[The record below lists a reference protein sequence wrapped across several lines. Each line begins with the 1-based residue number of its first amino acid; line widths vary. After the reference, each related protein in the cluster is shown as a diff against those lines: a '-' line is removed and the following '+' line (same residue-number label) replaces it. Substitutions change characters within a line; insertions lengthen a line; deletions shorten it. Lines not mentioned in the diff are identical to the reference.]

1 MDIITD
7 PVKFTNILLVQNDY
21 ITVIESF
28 KTIITLANEI
38 ERMDKTLLIFLYTV
52 KAGEFKDGLE
62 YAKFCRDKFNTFK
75 NDLSVGKLKELYNRY
90 TEIIDEIKKKIVQ
103 RFSITDSNGNIENIS
118 KLVELLDEKT
128 RSDFFKSLSVRMM
141 ENFPEGKFIEKYKEQ
156 LTWIFTIIEQVKP
169 LFPAEW
175 NVLHYIIDVWA
186 DKIRDLI
193 LDEDVKSL
201 NNKMMK
207 FTFMIEDKLRQIY
220 PNVSDMIG
228 IAFDTFCKHNMNLL
242 FSSIA
247 PINISNEFE
256 GDVYKS
262 SVDLIFTLNQCNEHC
277 NKKLYINPRTK
288 QIIVDFYIKYIND
301 YFLAFSRYI
310 MNNLN
315 EDDLITLYIKS
326 IKYIKSNFPAIQK
339 KYPTF
344 NEEKINDHST
354 TVTKKYYDI
363 KKEQCIDLINKSV
376 NKYKSISNYFK
387 QNNTNIEI
395 KESNEMIDIVN
406 TVNQLDLIEESY
418 KMTLLSE
425 INQTYKKQIE
435 NNLTNAEILQQ
446 IMMDIAFLK
455 EKLHVNVFDMLER
468 QLKFIIFGN
477 IKTPPL
483 FVEDFKTFFGKN
495 EAKLLETVLKMRNVD
510 DNVFNQ
516 IMIKYNPNYAKGK
529 NLLGMLGIN

>member
-1 MDIITD
+1 M
-7 PVKFTNILLVQNDY
+7 NIV
-21 ITVIESF
+21 
-28 KTIITLANEI
+28 
-38 ERMDKTLLIFLYTV
+38 
-52 KAGEFKDGLE
+52 
-62 YAKFCRDKFNTFK
+62 
-75 NDLSVGKLKELYNRY
+75 
-90 TEIIDEIKKKIVQ
+90 
-103 RFSITDSNGNIENIS
+103 
-118 KLVELLDEKT
+118 
-128 RSDFFKSLSVRMM
+128 
-141 ENFPEGKFIEKYKEQ
+141 
-156 LTWIFTIIEQVKP
+156 
-169 LFPAEW
+169 
-175 NVLHYIIDVWA
+175 
-186 DKIRDLI
+186 
-193 LDEDVKSL
+193 
-201 NNKMMK
+201 
-207 FTFMIEDKLRQIY
+207 
-220 PNVSDMIG
+220 
-228 IAFDTFCKHNMNLL
+228 
-242 FSSIA
+242 
-247 PINISNEFE
+247 
-256 GDVYKS
+256 
-262 SVDLIFTLNQCNEHC
+262 
-277 NKKLYINPRTK
+277 KKLYINPRTK